1 MRVTYLNEPVNKR
14 IDISVVVP
22 LYRCHDHIEELTR
35 QLLAMLSNL
44 VEAFE
49 IIYVNDGSPQND
61 WGMVCKL
68 AKENNKIW
76 GINLSRNFGQQYAI
90 TAGLENAVG
99 EWVVVMDGDLQDQ
112 PSEIRNL
119 YTKALEGFDIV
130 LGMRAKRNDSWLKK
144 ASSKLFYRIFSYLT
158 ETEQDARIDNFGIY
172 HRSVIRAI
180 LEMKDSLKYF
190 PTMVQWVGFRKAKIN
205 INHAKRNQG
214 ESSYTFRALL
224 SLAFNNMI
232 AFSDRPLRLTV
243 TLCFALT
250 ILSLAIALITW
261 IRYISGNILV
271 SGYASL
277 ILSIW
282 FIGGLII
289 AILGMV
295 GIYVGKVFE
304 RVKDRPVFI
313 VADKLNFDQ

>member
-1 MRVTYLNEPVNKR
+1 M
-14 IDISVVVP
+14 VVP
-22 LYRCHDHIEELTR
+22 LYKCSMYIGELTH
-35 QLLAMLSNL
+35 QLKYHLDCITS
-44 VEAFE
+44 EFE
-49 IIYVNDGSPQND
+49 IIYINDASPEGD
-61 WGMVCKL
+61 WKLVCTESTLDYRVK
-68 AKENNKIW
+68 
-76 GINLSRNFGQQYAI
+76 GINLSRNFGQHYAI

-112 PSEIRNL
+112 PCEIRNL
-119 YTKALEGFDIV
+119 YAKAQDGFDIV
-130 LGMRAKRNDSWLKK
+130 LGMRAKRDDSWFKK
-144 ASSKLFYRIFSYLT
+144 ASSKLFYWVFSYLT
-158 ETEQDARIDNFGIY
+158 ETEQDARIANFGIY
-172 HRSVIRAI
+172 HRSVIRAM
-180 LEMKDSLKYF
+180 LQMKDSIKYF
-190 PTMVQWVGFRKAKIN
+190 PAMVQWVGFRKTKID
-205 INHAKRNQG
+205 INHVKRNQG

-224 SLAFNNMI
+224 RLAFNNMI
-232 AFSDRPLRLTV
+232 AFSDKPLRLTV
-243 TLCFALT
+243 TLGFALT

-261 IRYISGNILV
+261 IRYMIGDILV

>member
-1 MRVTYLNEPVNKR
+1 MISEKKC
-14 IDISVVVP
+14 IISVVVP
-22 LYRCHDHIEELTR
+22 LYKCSMYIGELTN
-35 QLLAMLSNL
+35 QLKYHLNCITS
-44 VEAFE
+44 EFE
-49 IIYVNDGSPQND
+49 IIYINDGSPDED
-61 WGMVCKL
+61 WKLVCTESTLDYRVK
-68 AKENNKIW
+68 
-76 GINLSRNFGQQYAI
+76 GINLSRNFGQHYAI

-112 PSEIRNL
+112 PREIRNL
-119 YTKALEGFDIV
+119 YTKAQEGFDIV

-144 ASSKLFYRIFSYLT
+144 VSSKLFYRVFSYLT
-158 ETEQDARIDNFGIY
+158 DTEQDARIANFGIY

-180 LEMKDSLKYF
+180 LEMKDSIKYF

-224 SLAFNNMI
+224 RLAFNNMI
-232 AFSDRPLRLTV
+232 AFSDKPLRLTV
-243 TLCFALT
+243 TLGFALT
-250 ILSLAIALITW
+250 ILSLLIAIITW
-261 IRYISGNILV
+261 IRFMTGDILV

-313 VADKLNFDQ
+313 VANKLNLDQ